1 MKALIRCIESLLV
14 AGLIA
19 ILMMAG
25 VRTSNAQPRR
35 GGGRMGHTSV
45 VKKLPRGHAKLRVR
59 GDGYFYNNG
68 VFYQRSK
75 GGHAIVHAPI
85 GAVVHRLPRGHK
97 GFRASNGK
105 YFRHNG
111 VFYVKVRRG
120 YRVVAPPWR
129 RTTFRRGFRVPG
141 NYFGKDLKGQN
152 SHAHFRCHETL
163 RPSLLAMILS

>member
-1 MKALIRCIESLLV
+1 MKALSRCIESLLV

-45 VKKLPRGHAKLRVR
+45 VKKLPLGHAKLHVK
-59 GDGYFYNNG
+59 GDRYFYNKG
-68 VFYQRSK
+68 VFYRRSK
-75 GGHAIVHAPI
+75 GGHAIAHARI
-85 GAVVHRLPRGHK
+85 GAVVRRLPRGHK
-97 GFRASNGK
+97 GFRTSSGK

-129 RTTFRRGFRVPG
+129 RTTFRSGFRVPG
-141 NYFGKDLKGQN
+141 RYFGKGLKGQN
-152 SHAHFRCHETL
+152 SHAHFRCL
-163 RPSLLAMILS
+163 